1 MPPKKS
7 SKQYPSTTTKKKN
20 ASSKK
25 PINQKSKKATAELGG
40 EKITFNK
47 GGLHRSLK
55 VPSSYKFKTNELK
68 RINRIPD
75 GTSFKFQNDNI
86 KMSKRIHKQ
95 LTLGL
100 NLMKRK
106 K

>member
-7 SKQYPSTTTKKKN
+7 SKQYPSTTTKKKT

-25 PINQKSKKATAELGG
+25 VSKKATAELGG
-40 EKITFNK
+40 KKITFNK

>member
-7 SKQYPSTTTKKKN
+7 SKQYPSTTTKKKT

-25 PINQKSKKATAELGG
+25 VSKKATAEPGG
-40 EKITFNK
+40 KKITFNK

>member
-25 PINQKSKKATAELGG
+25 PISQKSKKATAELGG

-75 GTSFKFQNDNI
+75 GTSFKFQDDTI